1 MASLACNKQSIV
13 IIIVIIIIVIIIIII
28 IIIIIMIVIS
38 FFNLLGIHALKKY
51 SRTPLYGRKPLN
63 TRTSLLRTVFFVRR
77 ERKPQQIS

>member
-28 IIIIIMIVIS
+28 IIIIVIS
-38 FFNLLGIHALKKY
+38 FSNLLGIHALKKY

-63 TRTSLLRTVFFVRR
+63 TRTSLLRTVFFVCRD
-77 ERKPQQIS
+77 RKPQQIS